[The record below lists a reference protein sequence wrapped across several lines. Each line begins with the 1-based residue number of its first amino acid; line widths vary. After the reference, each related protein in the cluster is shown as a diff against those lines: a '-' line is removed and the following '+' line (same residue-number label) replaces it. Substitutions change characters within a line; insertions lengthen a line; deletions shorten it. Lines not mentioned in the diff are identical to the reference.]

1 MSASDNDDLL
11 QILNAHGQDFLNSFS
26 LPTSSKKRKSAASP
40 SRPAKVAK
48 LQSPEEDDEEE
59 WTGIHVSESE
69 EDEEETGSEFEQE
82 DDEFTS
88 GAPINEN
95 VVVFSETGSR
105 PGPSNLSSLAQKKAF
120 MSSKVSKLREEPGV
134 QPSESTT
141 ADDEEERTNAQNDA
155 ILHRLVHTKLL
166 SGSLSADLDMTPAH
180 RRKALAGRVL
190 ELTGQAKLGKG
201 EKSVREGERNK
212 AAKRVR
218 DGMLD
223 KLKER
228 QTQQLEEAKN
238 LGNYH
243 PTIKKLFEST
253 GTSNAPRKNR
263 ERGLKMGVGKFSGG
277 MLKLSKE
284 EIKRKRS
291 GPGPWGKRRELART
305 PLTIYYSTISSD
317 DQIRTAF
324 RYIPGSGALAGRSG
338 QWLGVGS
345 DHDLCPSPNCAK
357 YQSTLSGRGTTFLT
371 VLSHTTGN
379 GDYGVHF
386 FRVQFVRRLE
396 RGGNCGYLF
405 PHFAFHHFCFYGQN
419 RQLYKFIR
427 MSMDQKLHD
436 LPGNFISRW
445 SYVAT
450 ENRGGKMPGTRK
462 LFAKQRV

>member
-1 MSASDNDDLL
+1 MSASDNNDLL

-69 EDEEETGSEFEQE
+69 EDEEDTGSEFEQE

-95 VVVFSETGSR
+95 VV
-105 PGPSNLSSLAQKKAF
+105 
-120 MSSKVSKLREEPGV
+120 SSKVSKLREEPGV
-134 QPSESTT
+134 QPSESTA

-223 KLKER
+223 KQKER
-228 QTQQLEEAKN
+228 QTQQLEEVPKTSGTIILRLKN
-238 LGNYH
+238 C
-243 PTIKKLFEST
+243 FEST
-253 GTSNAPRKNR
+253 GTSSAPRKNR

-284 EIKRKRS
+284 EISRVQD
-291 GPGPWGKRRELART
+291 GPQR
-305 PLTIYYSTISSD
+305 
-317 DQIRTAF
+317 
-324 RYIPGSGALAGRSG
+324 
-338 QWLGVGS
+338 
-345 DHDLCPSPNCAK
+345 
-357 YQSTLSGRGTTFLT
+357 GRGR
-371 VLSHTTGN
+371 GR
-379 GDYGVHF
+379 G
-386 FRVQFVRRLE
+386 
-396 RGGNCGYLF
+396 RGG
-405 PHFAFHHFCFYGQN
+405 
-419 RQLYKFIR
+419 
-427 MSMDQKLHD
+427 
-436 LPGNFISRW
+436 
-445 SYVAT
+445 
-450 ENRGGKMPGTRK
+450 RGGSSRGR
-462 LFAKQRV
+462 R